1 MVRFT
6 LRQCTYFRAVAKHG
20 GIAQAARALNISQ
33 PSVAQAIDK
42 LEAIT
47 GLVLFE
53 RHHARGLTLTMQG
66 RLFLEHVTLLDAQA
80 EWVSNQAQALANE
93 SAGEIR
99 LGAFWTLAPFFLPS
113 LVSGFLKTRPHA
125 TIQHSEMGL
134 AALGAALREGEID
147 LALTYDRGASLEEL
161 EVTRL
166 AALQPRAF
174 VSENHPLARRDSVDF
189 SDLFSFPYVMFDGPG
204 SRAYFEELLVEAAL
218 SPEVAYTSTS
228 LETVR
233 SAVAAGFGFTFLVM
247 SPPNDSTYDGGAVKA
262 LRLKTPLRP
271 LNIVLASRPGNQGKI
286 SPAFREFAKKHFAQ
300 VRFGQN

>member
-6 LRQCTYFRAVAKHG
+6 LRQCTYFRAVAEQG
-20 GIAQAARALNISQ
+20 GIAQAAKALNISQ

-42 LEAIT
+42 LEAVT

-93 SAGEIR
+93 SAGEVR

-113 LVSGFLKTRPHA
+113 LVSGFLKTCPHA
-125 TIQHSEMGL
+125 AIQHSEMGL

-147 LALTYDRGASLEEL
+147 LALTYDRGTSLERL

-166 AALQPRAF
+166 AALQPQAF
-174 VSENHPLARRDSVDF
+174 VSANHPLAQRDSVTAWIFQICPDF
-189 SDLFSFPYVMFDGPG
+189 PMSCSM
-204 SRAYFEELLVEAAL
+204 
-218 SPEVAYTSTS
+218 
-228 LETVR
+228 VR
-233 SAVAAGFGFTFLVM
+233 AAGLTSRNCWPRQRFPQKSPMPKLRWKRYAAQLPQGLGSLFWSCRPRTTTHMTVVLSKCFG
-247 SPPNDSTYDGGAVKA
+247 
-262 LRLKTPLRP
+262 
-271 LNIVLASRPGNQGKI
+271 
-286 SPAFREFAKKHFAQ
+286 
-300 VRFGQN
+300 